1 MDITKIATY
10 GIRGASP
17 KKLERVKG
25 DEKFSLGESSTIAET
40 FAPMEI
46 KLSPIDA
53 LFLNLDS
60 RRRGQKQAIEKGD
73 KILKQLD
80 ELRLDIITGSI
91 PKDTLENITSL
102 LKDQIES
109 TIDERLR
116 NILLEIETR
125 ARVELAKLE
134 R

>member
-10 GIRGASP
+10 SVKSTSQ
-17 KKLERVKG
+17 KKLEKISIN
-25 DEKFSLGESSTIAET
+25 ENFSLEET
-40 FAPMEI
+40 GDVVKTLAPHEI

-53 LFLNLDS
+53 LFLSLDS
-60 RRRGQKQAIEKGD
+60 RRQGHKQAIKKGD
-73 KILKQLD
+73 QILKQLD

-91 PKDTLENITSL
+91 PKETLENISTL
-102 LKDQIES
+102 LHTQIE
-109 TIDERLR
+109 TTLDERLR

-134 R
+134 C

>member
-1 MDITKIATY
+1 MDITKIATH
-10 GIRGASP
+10 GIRGTSA
-17 KKLERVKG
+17 KKLEKVKG
-25 DEKFSLGESSTIAET
+25 NEKFSLGESSTIAET
-40 FAPMEI
+40 FAPSEI

-73 KILKQLD
+73 QILKQLD
-80 ELRLDIITGSI
+80 ELRLDIITGSV
-91 PKDTLENITSL
+91 PKNTLESIASL

-109 TIDERLR
+109 TVDERLR

-134 R
+134 K

>member
-10 GIRGASP
+10 SVKSTSQ
-17 KKLERVKG
+17 KKLEKVGG
-25 DEKFSLGESSTIAET
+25 DGKFSLEESAEIVET
-40 FAPMEI
+40 LAPSEI

-53 LFLNLDS
+53 LFLSLDT
-60 RRRGQKQAIEKGD
+60 RRQGYKQAIENGD

-80 ELRLDIITGSI
+80 TLRLDIITGSI
-91 PKDTLENITSL
+91 PKETLENISTL
-102 LKDQIES
+102 LKTQLE
-109 TIDERLR
+109 TTLDERLR

>member
-46 KLSPIDA
+46 KLSSIDA

-73 KILKQLD
+73 KI
-80 ELRLDIITGSI
+80 
-91 PKDTLENITSL
+91 
-102 LKDQIES
+102 
-109 TIDERLR
+109 
-116 NILLEIETR
+116 
-125 ARVELAKLE
+125 
-134 R
+134 

>member
-10 GIRGASP
+10 GVKSTSQ
-17 KKLERVKG
+17 KKLEKVGG
-25 DEKFSLGESSTIAET
+25 DRKFSIEENTEIDKTL
-40 FAPMEI
+40 APSEI

-53 LFLNLDS
+53 LFLSLDS
-60 RRRGQKQAIEKGD
+60 RRQGYKQAIEIGD
-73 KILKQLD
+73 EILKQLD
-80 ELRLDIITGSI
+80 TLRLDIITGSI
-91 PKDTLENITSL
+91 PKETLENISTL
-102 LKDQIES
+102 LKTQIE
-109 TIDERLR
+109 TTLDERLR